1 MSNRLVT
8 FVAVTACLTVA
19 FPVAGQRKEDDGNV
33 NYDEARVPDYE
44 LPPLLVT
51 AEGRRV
57 ETAEQWRNVRRPQIL
72 SLFSNLIYGRVPESP
87 HPIDTR
93 YETVRTDQEF
103 LGGKA
108 ARRDVK
114 IRFSNDKG
122 SAEML
127 ILVFTPN
134 GAAEAVPA
142 ILKHS
147 FDNTESAKFDVD
159 PERPGL
165 LRNGWPIAEILG
177 RGFGFVAVYQ
187 QDLVAHNEVEF
198 RKGIHPLFYREGQSF
213 PKANEWGALSAI
225 AWGASRALDY
235 LETDDAIDHTR
246 VAVMGHSKM
255 GKAALWTA
263 AQDERFALAISAQS
277 GCARAALWRRRFG
290 ETLEKMVTRFPYW
303 LSRNAWKFVN
313 QEDDLPVD
321 QHMLLALIAPRP
333 VYVHSAAGDTWADA
347 RGEYL
352 SAYHASEVYR
362 LLGKTGLQSKASPPV
377 GQPIIDS
384 DVGYHIREGEPYDWA
399 QFIEFAELH
408 LAKSR

>member
-213 PKANEWGALSAI
+213 LS
-225 AWGASRALDY
+225 
-235 LETDDAIDHTR
+235 LEVD
-246 VAVMGHSKM
+246 GP
-255 GKAALWTA
+255 
-263 AQDERFALAISAQS
+263 
-277 GCARAALWRRRFG
+277 RRW
-290 ETLEKMVTRFPYW
+290 VP
-303 LSRNAWKFVN
+303 
-313 QEDDLPVD
+313 DLP
-321 QHMLLALIAPRP
+321 
-333 VYVHSAAGDTWADA
+333 
-347 RGEYL
+347 
-352 SAYHASEVYR
+352 
-362 LLGKTGLQSKASPPV
+362 SP
-377 GQPIIDS
+377 
-384 DVGYHIREGEPYDWA
+384 
-399 QFIEFAELH
+399 
-408 LAKSR
+408 